1 MLPLKQG
8 DVLEE
13 QVTPEQMKQIEEMKN
28 FLMKK
33 LLSKEAI
40 ERLGRIKL
48 VKPDLAAQLEL
59 YLIQLYQSGRLKG
72 EVSDEQLKTILD
84 VITTKKEFK
93 IIK

>member
-1 MLPLKQG
+1 MVQG
-8 DVLEE
+8 DALEE

-40 ERLGRIKL
+40 ERLGRIRL
-48 VKPDLAAQLEL
+48 VKPELAAQLEL

-93 IIK
+93 IIR

>member
-1 MLPLKQG
+1 MVQG
-8 DVLEE
+8 DALEE

-40 ERLGRIKL
+40 ERLGRIRL
-48 VKPDLAAQLEL
+48 VKPELAAQLEL